1 MELPSKVSCRLLH
14 PSFLFHVTLLSLLFL
29 SVESGTLGNETDR
42 LSLLAFKHEITHDP
56 NGALTSW
63 NNSLHFCH
71 WQGVTCSRRHSQRVI
86 ALNLGDQGLVGP
98 MSPHIANLTFLH
110 EINLANNGFSGQLPP
125 EMSGL
130 FRLRSLNLSH
140 NLYEGE
146 IPTNLTAHCPKLTSM
161 TLRYNNF
168 VGGVPNK
175 FHLLSQLAYL
185 NLKQNNLTGNIPSS
199 LGNLSSLIHLD
210 LGQNSLEGSI
220 PHELGRLTSLEVL
233 QLSLNNLSG
242 MIPQPIYNL
251 SSISA
256 LSLPGNKFHGSI
268 PPDLGRSLP
277 NLARLYMA
285 HNLFTGPIPVSL
297 SNASQLSL
305 LDFGGNRFSGFLPMN
320 LGSLQDL
327 YILSFGENQLG
338 SRGQSND
345 MIFLT
350 SLTNCSSLKILQLD
364 TNYLSGAL
372 PDSIANL
379 STQLTRLTLGR
390 NQIFGSIPSGIE
402 NLVGLE
408 TLGMEENNF
417 LTGTIPVGLGKL
429 NKLQLLTLNTNG
441 LFGQIPSSLGNI
453 THLLTLDL
461 STNKLQG
468 HIPPSLENCGNLES
482 IYLQHNSL
490 TGTIPNQ
497 ILKLS
502 SLSNFLGLSYNS
514 LTGPL
519 ASEVGNL
526 KQLGRLYMSGNSL
539 SGEIPDTLGNC
550 VSLEYLYM
558 KHNLFQGS
566 IPSSLANLRGMR
578 ELDLSHNN
586 LSGKIPEYLEKFR
599 GLEYL
604 NLSFNDLEGEV
615 PKEGIFQNASAISV
629 HGNNKLCGGILEL
642 QLPACPLH
650 IYNKRGKSH
659 SLLVIISIASV
670 VFFLITLSFFYITF
684 YWKRKSRKNPLVM
697 SPSVDPCLK
706 LSYAELLRATNGFSL
721 ENLIGAG
728 SYGYVYKGFLDQN
741 ETVVA
746 VKVLNLQQ
754 HGATTSFNAEC
765 EALRNIRHRNLIRI
779 LTSCSS
785 IDYQGNDFKAFV
797 FEYMPNGSLEKWL
810 HQSGDGQHPL
820 MNLTLI
826 QRLNV
831 AIDVASALDYLH
843 HHGQTTLVHGD
854 LKPSN
859 VLLDDDMNAHVG
871 DFGLAR
877 FIFEDTANHSNNQSS
892 SLTIKGSI
900 GYVAPEYG
908 MGGKRSTHGDVY
920 SFGILLLEMFT
931 GKAPTNNLFTD
942 GLTLD
947 QFAKMALPDR
957 VIEITDP
964 QLISEEVQVVNNNN
978 NEYHTIMKN
987 RMHDC
992 VVSMFRIGVSCCAE
1006 SPRDR
1011 MQMGDVVRELHEIKN
1026 LYHGI
1031 GIHRDRKN
1039 RMPTLREG
1047 SSYLSNN

>member
-1 MELPSKVSCRLLH
+1 
-14 PSFLFHVTLLSLLFL
+14 
-29 SVESGTLGNETDR
+29 
-42 LSLLAFKHEITHDP
+42 
-56 NGALTSW
+56 
-63 NNSLHFCH
+63 
-71 WQGVTCSRRHSQRVI
+71 
-86 ALNLGDQGLVGP
+86 

-110 EINLANNGFSGQLPP
+110 KIYLGNNGFYGQLPP
-125 EMSGL
+125 DMSRL
-130 FRLRSLNLSH
+130 FRLRHLNLSL
-140 NLYEGE
+140 NSYEGE
-146 IPTNLTAHCPKLTSM
+146 IPANLTAHCPKLTSM
-161 TLRYNNF
+161 NLSYNNF
-168 VGGVPNK
+168 VGGVPYK
-175 FHLLSQLAYL
+175 FHSLSQLARL
-185 NLKQNNLTGNIPSS
+185 DLFKNNLTGNIPSS
-199 LGNLSSLIHLD
+199 LGNLSSLIILN
-210 LGQNSLEGSI
+210 LGFNSLEGSI
-220 PHELGRLTSLEVL
+220 PYELGRLTSLNFL
-233 QLSLNNLSG
+233 QLSVNNLSG

-251 SSISA
+251 SSISS
-256 LSLPGNKFHGSI
+256 LSLPGNKLHGSI
-268 PPDLGRSLP
+268 PPDLGLSLP
-277 NLARLYMA
+277 NLQWLLMDM
-285 HNLFTGPIPVSL
+285 NLFTGPIPVSF
-297 SNASQLSL
+297 SNASRLL
-305 LDFGGNRFSGFLPMN
+305 HLDFGYNSFSGLLPMN
-320 LGSLQDL
+320 LGSLHDL
-327 YILSFGENQLG
+327 NFLSFADNQLG
-338 SRGQSND
+338 SRGKSND

-350 SLTNCSSLKILQLD
+350 SLTNCSSLELLQLD

-408 TLGMEENNF
+408 TLGVENNF

-461 STNKLQG
+461 SINKLQG

-482 IYLQHNSL
+482 IYLQQNSL

-502 SLSNFLGLSYNS
+502 SLSKYLGLSYNS

-519 ASEVGNL
+519 AAEVGNL
-526 KQLGRLYMSGNSL
+526 KQLGEINISYNSL
-539 SGEIPDTLGNC
+539 SGEIPNTLGNC
-550 VSLEYLYM
+550 LSLEYLYM
-558 KHNLFQGS
+558 DHNLFQGT
-566 IPSSLANLRGMR
+566 IPSSLGSLKGIR
-578 ELDLSHNN
+578 ELDLSYNN

-604 NLSFNDLEGEV
+604 NLSFNYLEGEV
-615 PKEGIFQNASAISV
+615 PKEGIFRNASAISV
-629 HGNNKLCGGILEL
+629 YGNNKLCGGILEL
-642 QLPACPLH
+642 QLPACPVH
-650 IYNKRGKSH
+650 VYNKRGKSH
-659 SLLVIISIASV
+659 SLRVIISIVSV
-670 VFFLITLSFFYITF
+670 ILFLIMLSCFFAPF
-684 YWKRKSRKNPLVM
+684 YWKRKLRKNPFVSMPLE
-697 SPSVDPCLK
+697 DLCLK
-706 LSYAELLRATNGFSL
+706 LTYAELLRATNGFSL

-728 SYGYVYKGFLDQN
+728 SYGSVYKGYLDHN
-741 ETVVA
+741 ETAIA

-754 HGATTSFNAEC
+754 HGASKSFNTEC

-785 IDYQGNDFKAFV
+785 IDYQGNDFKALV
-797 FEYMPNGSLEKWL
+797 FEYMPNGSLEMWL
-810 HQSGDGQHPL
+810 HQSGDVQHPL

-843 HHGQTTLVHGD
+843 HHGQTPLVHGD

-908 MGGKRSTHGDVY
+908 MGGKRSTYGDVY
-920 SFGILLLEMFT
+920 SYGILLLEMFT
-931 GKAPTNNLFTD
+931 GKAPTNNLFID

-947 QFAKMALPDR
+947 QFAKTALPDR

-964 QLISEEVQVVNNNN
+964 QLISEEVQVVNNKN
-978 NEYHTIMKN
+978 NENHTIMKN

-1011 MQMGDVVRELHEIKN
+1011 MQMGNVVTELHEIKN

>member
-1 MELPSKVSCRLLH
+1 MELPSKLSCRLL
-14 PSFLFHVTLLSLLFL
+14 PSSFLFHVTLVSLLFL
-29 SVESGTLGNETDR
+29 SVESTTLGNETDR
-42 LSLLAFKHEITHDP
+42 LALLAFKHEITHDP

-63 NNSLHFCH
+63 NKSLHFCQ
-71 WQGVTCSRRHSQRVI
+71 WLGVTCGHRHPERVI

-110 EINLANNGFSGQLPP
+110 KIKLGNNGFYGQLPP
-125 EMSGL
+125 DMSRL
-130 FRLRSLNLSH
+130 FRLRHLNLSL
-140 NLYEGE
+140 NSYEGE
-146 IPTNLTAHCPKLTSM
+146 IPANLTAHCPKLTSM
-161 TLRYNNF
+161 NLSYNNF

-175 FHLLSQLAYL
+175 FHSFSQLAYL
-185 NLKQNNLTGNIPSS
+185 NLWKNNLIGNIPTF
-199 LGNLSSLIHLD
+199 LGNLSSLIYLD
-210 LGQNSLEGSI
+210 LQYNSLEGSI
-220 PHELGRLTSLEVL
+220 PHELGRLTSLKVL
-233 QLSLNNLSG
+233 QLDANNLSG

-251 SSISA
+251 SSIFA
-256 LSLPGNKFHGSI
+256 LSLQGNKLHGSI

-277 NLARLYMA
+277 NLVELFMA
-285 HNLFTGPIPVSL
+285 DNLFTGPIPVTL
-297 SNASQLSL
+297 CNASRLSMV
-305 LDFGGNRFSGFLPMN
+305 DFGGNSFSGFLPMN
-320 LGSLQDL
+320 LGSLRGL
-327 YILSFGENQLG
+327 YILSLASNQLG
-338 SRGQSND
+338 SRGKSND

-350 SLTNCSSLKILQLD
+350 SLTNCTSLQQLQLEA
-364 TNYLSGAL
+364 NYLTGAL
-372 PDSIANL
+372 PNSLANL
-379 STQLTRLTLGR
+379 STQLTYLALGR

-402 NLVGLE
+402 NLVGL
-408 TLGMEENNF
+408 TALGVERNF

-429 NKLQLLTLNTNG
+429 NKLQLLSLHTNG

-453 THLLTLDL
+453 THLLGLDL

-468 HIPPSLENCGNLES
+468 SIPSSLGNCV
-482 IYLQHNSL
+482 YLNEL
-490 TGTIPNQ
+490 TLSQNKLSGIIPTQ

-502 SLSNFLGLSYNS
+502 SLSKYLDLSHNS
-514 LTGPL
+514 FTGSL
-519 ASEVGNL
+519 ASEVGSL
-526 KQLGRLYMSGNSL
+526 TQLGNLFISYNSL
-539 SGEIPDTLGNC
+539 SSEIPSTLGNC
-550 VSLEYLYM
+550 QSLEYLHM
-558 KHNLFQGS
+558 DHNLFQGT
-566 IPSSLANLRGMR
+566 IPSSLVNLKGIT

-586 LSGKIPEYLEKFR
+586 LFGKIPEYMEKFHL
-599 GLEYL
+599 LEYL
-604 NLSFNDLEGEV
+604 NLSFNDLEGDV
-615 PKEGIFQNASAISV
+615 PKEGIFRNASAVSV

-642 QLPACPLH
+642 QLPACPAQV
-650 IYNKRGKSH
+650 YQKRGITH
-659 SLLVIISIASV
+659 SLRIIISTVSV
-670 VFFLITLSFFYITF
+670 VLFLIILSCFFATF

-697 SPSVDPCLK
+697 SPSVDQWLK

-728 SYGYVYKGFLDQN
+728 SYGSVYKGHLDHN
-741 ETVVA
+741 EMIVA

-754 HGATTSFNAEC
+754 HGATKSFNAEC
-765 EALRNIRHRNLIRI
+765 EALRNIRHRNLIKI

-785 IDYQGNDFKAFV
+785 IDYQGNDFKALV

-810 HQSGDGQHPL
+810 HQRGDGQHPL

-831 AIDVASALDYLH
+831 ALDVASALDYLH
-843 HHGQTTLVHGD
+843 HHGQTLLVHGD

-877 FIFEDTANHSNNQSS
+877 FIFEGTSNHSNNKSS
-892 SLTIKGSI
+892 SQTIKGSI

-920 SFGILLLEMFT
+920 SYGILLLEMLT

-942 GLTLD
+942 GLTLN
-947 QFAKMALPDR
+947 QFAKMAVPDQ

-964 QLISEEVQVVNNNN
+964 QLISEEVQVVNNNSEN
-978 NEYHTIMKN
+978 HTIMKN

-992 VVSMFRIGVSCCAE
+992 VVLMFKIGVSCCAE

-1011 MQMGDVVRELHEIKN
+1011 MQMGDVVKELHVIKN
-1026 LYHGI
+1026 SYHGI
-1031 GIHRDRKN
+1031 GIHRERKN

>member
-14 PSFLFHVTLLSLLFL
+14 PSFLFHVTLLSLLL

-42 LSLLAFKHEITHDP
+42 LSLLAFRHEITHDP

-71 WQGVTCSRRHSQRVI
+71 WQGVACSRRHSQRVI

-98 MSPHIANLTFLH
+98 MSPHIGNLTFLH

-130 FRLRSLNLSH
+130 FRLRSLNLSL
-140 NLYEGE
+140 NSYEGE

-161 TLRYNNF
+161 TLSYNNF
-168 VGGVPNK
+168 VGGVPYK
-175 FHLLSQLAYL
+175 FHSFSQLTYL
-185 NLKQNNLTGNIPSS
+185 DLWKNNLMGNIPTS
-199 LGNLSSLIHLD
+199 LGNLSSLIYLD
-210 LGQNSLEGSI
+210 LGYNSLEGSI
-220 PHELGRLTSLEVL
+220 PYELGRLTSLDFL
-233 QLSLNNLSG
+233 HLSANNLSG

-251 SSISA
+251 SSIST
-256 LSLPGNKFHGSI
+256 LSLADNQLHGSL
-268 PPDLGRSLP
+268 PPDLGLSLP
-277 NLARLYMA
+277 NLRRLLMDV
-285 HNLFTGPIPVSL
+285 NLFTGPIPVSL
-297 SNASQLSL
+297 SNASRLSH
-305 LDFGGNRFSGFLPMN
+305 LDFGWNSFSGFLPMN
-320 LGSLQDL
+320 LGNLQDL
-327 YILSFGENQLG
+327 YILSFGDNQLG
-338 SRGQSND
+338 SRGKSND

-350 SLTNCSSLKILQLD
+350 SLTNCSSLQKLYLD
-364 TNYLSGAL
+364 SNYLSSAL
-372 PDSIANL
+372 PHSIANL
-379 STQLTRLTLGR
+379 STQLTYLTLGR

-402 NLVGLE
+402 NLVGL
-408 TLGMEENNF
+408 TALGMEENF
-417 LTGTIPVGLGKL
+417 LTGTIPVELGKL
-429 NKLQLLTLNTNG
+429 NKLQALALHTNG
-441 LFGQIPSSLGNI
+441 LYGQIPSSLGNI
-453 THLLTLDL
+453 THLLLLDVHK
-461 STNKLQG
+461 NKLQG
-468 HIPPSLENCGNLES
+468 SIPSSIENCGYLERV
-482 IYLQHNSL
+482 ILRQNSL
-490 TGTIPNQ
+490 SGTIPTQ

-502 SLSNFLGLSYNS
+502 SLTITLDFSYNS
-514 LTGPL
+514 FTGSL

-526 KQLGRLYMSGNSL
+526 KQLGHINISYNSL
-539 SGEIPDTLGNC
+539 SGEIPNTLGNC
-550 VSLEYLYM
+550 LSLEYLYM
-558 KHNLFQGS
+558 DHNLFQGT
-566 IPSSLANLRGMR
+566 IPSSLANLKGIR

-586 LSGKIPEYLEKFR
+586 LSGKIPEYLKTFHF
-599 GLEYL
+599 LEYL
-604 NLSFNDLEGEV
+604 NLSSNDLEGEV
-615 PKEGIFQNASAISV
+615 PKEGIFRNASVISV
-629 HGNNKLCGGILEL
+629 YGNNKLCGGILEL
-642 QLPACPLH
+642 QLPACPAQV
-650 IYNKRGKSH
+650 YQKQRKTH
-659 SLLVIISIASV
+659 SLRVIILTVSV
-670 VFFLITLSFFYITF
+670 VLFLTILSFFFATL
-684 YWKRKSRKNPLVM
+684 YWKSKPRKNPLVV
-697 SPSVDPCLK
+697 SPLEVRCLK
-706 LSYAELLRATNGFSL
+706 LSYSELLRATNGFSL

-728 SYGYVYKGFLDQN
+728 SYGSVYKGLLDHN

-746 VKVLNLQQ
+746 VKVLSLQQ
-754 HGATTSFNAEC
+754 HGATKSFNAEC
-765 EALRNIRHRNLIRI
+765 EALRNIQHRNLIKI

-785 IDYQGNDFKAFV
+785 IDYQGNEFKALV

-820 MNLTLI
+820 MNLTLM

-920 SFGILLLEMFT
+920 SYGILLLEMFI

-978 NEYHTIMKN
+978 NENHTIMKN

-1011 MQMGDVVRELHEIKN
+1011 MQMGDVVKELHEIKN

>member
-1 MELPSKVSCRLLH
+1 MELPSKLSCRLLY
-14 PSFLFHVTLLSLLFL
+14 PSFLYHVTLLSLLL
-29 SVESGTLGNETDR
+29 SAESGTLGNETDR

-63 NNSLHFCH
+63 NNSLHFCQ
-71 WQGVTCSRRHSQRVI
+71 WLGVTCGRRHPQRVI

-110 EINLANNGFSGQLPP
+110 EIRFGNNGFYGQLPQD
-125 EMSGL
+125 MSRL
-130 FRLRSLNLSH
+130 FRLRSLNLSL
-140 NLYEGE
+140 NSYEGE
-146 IPTNLTAHCPKLTSM
+146 IPANLTAHCPKLMS
-161 TLRYNNF
+161 LNLSNNNF
-168 VGGVPNK
+168 VGRVPNK
-175 FHLLSQLAYL
+175 FHPLSRLAYL
-185 NLKQNNLTGNIPSS
+185 NLRHNNLTGNIPYS
-199 LGNLSSLIHLD
+199 LGNLSPLIHLD
-210 LGQNSLEGSI
+210 LGVNSLEGSI

-233 QLSLNNLSG
+233 QLSANNLSG

-251 SSISA
+251 SSIFA
-256 LSLPGNKFHGSI
+256 LSLADNKLHGSI
-268 PPDLGRSLP
+268 PPDLGLSLP
-277 NLARLYMA
+277 NLYVLLIDL
-285 HNLFTGPIPVSL
+285 NLFTGPIPVSL
-297 SNASQLSL
+297 SNASRLSMV
-305 LDFGGNRFSGFLPMN
+305 DFGRNSFSGFLPMN

-327 YILSFGENQLG
+327 YYISFGHNQLG
-338 SRGQSND
+338 SRGKSND
-345 MIFLT
+345 MTFLT
-350 SLTNCSSLKILQLD
+350 SLTNCSGLQELFLS
-364 TNYLSGAL
+364 TNYLGGAL
-372 PDSIANL
+372 PSSIANL
-379 STQLTRLTLGR
+379 STQLTRLSLGR
-390 NQIFGSIPSGIE
+390 NQIFGSIPSSIE
-402 NLVGLE
+402 NLVGLME
-408 TLGMEENNF
+408 LGMETNF
-417 LTGTIPVGLGKL
+417 LMGTIPFGIGKL
-429 NKLQLLTLNTNG
+429 NKLQLLSLHTNG

-453 THLLTLDL
+453 THLLLLDL
-461 STNKLQG
+461 SENKLLG
-468 HIPPSLENCGNLES
+468 SIPSSLGNCGYLEGV
-482 IYLQHNSL
+482 ILRQNSL
-490 TGTIPNQ
+490 SGTIPTQ

-502 SLSNFLGLSYNS
+502 SLSRDLDLSHNS
-514 LTGPL
+514 FTGSL
-519 ASEVGNL
+519 DSEVRNL
-526 KQLGRLYMSGNSL
+526 KQLGKLDISYNSL
-539 SGEIPDTLGNC
+539 SSEIPSTLGTC
-550 VSLEYLYM
+550 HSLEYLHM
-558 KHNLFQGS
+558 DHNQFQGTIS
-566 IPSSLANLRGMR
+566 SSLANLKGIR

-586 LSGKIPEYLEKFR
+586 LSGKIPEYMEKFHS
-599 GLEYL
+599 LEYL

-615 PKEGIFQNASAISV
+615 PKEGIFRNASAVSV
-629 HGNNKLCGGILEL
+629 HGNNNLCGGILEL
-642 QLPACPLH
+642 QLPACPVQVYH
-650 IYNKRGKSH
+650 KRGISH
-659 SLLVIISIASV
+659 SLRVIISTVSV
-670 VFFLITLSFFYITF
+670 ALFLIILCCFFATF
-684 YWKRKSRKNPLVM
+684 YWKRKSRKNTSVSSPLE
-697 SPSVDPCLK
+697 DRYLK

-728 SYGYVYKGFLDQN
+728 SYGSVYKGFLDHN
-741 ETVVA
+741 EMIVA
-746 VKVLNLQQ
+746 VKVLNLEQ
-754 HGATTSFNAEC
+754 HGAIKSFNAEC
-765 EALRNIRHRNLIRI
+765 EALRNIRHRNLIKI
-779 LTSCSS
+779 FTSCSS
-785 IDYQGNDFKAFV
+785 IDYRGNDFKALV

-820 MNLTLI
+820 VNLTLI

-831 AIDVASALDYLH
+831 AIDVACALDYLH
-843 HHGQTTLVHGD
+843 HDGQIPLVHGD

-877 FIFEDTANHSNNQSS
+877 FIIEDTANHSNNQSS

-947 QFAKMALPDR
+947 QFAKMTLPDR

-978 NEYHTIMKN
+978 NENHTIMKN

-1011 MQMGDVVRELHEIKN
+1011 MQMGDVVRELHVIKN

>member
-1 MELPSKVSCRLLH
+1 MELPSKLSCRLL
-14 PSFLFHVTLLSLLFL
+14 PSSFLFHVFLLCLLFL
-29 SVESGTLGNETDR
+29 SVESLTLGNETDR
-42 LSLLAFKHEITHDP
+42 LALLAFKHEITQDP
-56 NGALTSW
+56 NGALNSW
-63 NNSLHFCH
+63 NNSLNFCQ
-71 WQGVTCSRRHSQRVI
+71 WLGVTCGRRHPQRVI
-86 ALNLGDQGLVGP
+86 ALKLGDQGLVGP

-125 EMSGL
+125 DMSGL
-130 FRLRSLNLSH
+130 FRLRSLNLSL
-140 NLYEGE
+140 NSYEGE
-146 IPTNLTAHCPKLTSM
+146 IPANLTAHCPKLTSM
-161 TLRYNNF
+161 NLSYNNF
-168 VGGVPNK
+168 VGGVPYK
-175 FHLLSQLAYL
+175 FHSFSQLAYL
-185 NLKQNNLTGNIPSS
+185 DLWKNNLMGNIPTS
-199 LGNLSSLIHLD
+199 LGNLSSLIYLD
-210 LGQNSLEGSI
+210 LGYNSLEGSI
-220 PHELGRLTSLEVL
+220 PYELGRLTSLDFL
-233 QLSLNNLSG
+233 QLSVNNLSG

-251 SSISA
+251 SSIST
-256 LSLPGNKFHGSI
+256 LSLAENQLHGSL
-268 PPDLGRSLP
+268 PPDLGLSLP
-277 NLARLYMA
+277 NLQWLLMDV
-285 HNLFTGPIPVSL
+285 NLLTGPIPVSF
-297 SNASQLSL
+297 SNASRLSN
-305 LDFGGNRFSGFLPMN
+305 LDFGYNSFSGLLPMN

-327 YILSFGENQLG
+327 NYLSFADNQLG
-338 SRGQSND
+338 SRGKSND

-350 SLTNCSSLKILQLD
+350 SLTNCSSLEKLQLD

-379 STQLTRLTLGR
+379 STQFKRLTFGR

-402 NLVGLE
+402 NLVGLK
-408 TLGMEENNF
+408 TLGMENNF

-429 NKLQLLTLNTNG
+429 NKLQLLTLNRNG

-468 HIPPSLENCGNLES
+468 HIPSSLENCGNLES
-482 IYLQHNSL
+482 IYLHHNSL

-502 SLSNFLGLSYNS
+502 SLSMYLGLSYNS

-550 VSLEYLYM
+550 LSLEYLYM
-558 KHNLFQGS
+558 DHNLFQGT
-566 IPSSLANLRGMR
+566 IPSSLGSLKGIR

-670 VFFLITLSFFYITF
+670 VLFLIILSFFYITF
-684 YWKRKSRKNPLVM
+684 YWKRKSGKNPLVM

-721 ENLIGAG
+721 ENLVGAG

-754 HGATTSFNAEC
+754 HGATKSFNTEC

-785 IDYQGNDFKAFV
+785 IDYQGNDFKALV
-797 FEYMPNGSLEKWL
+797 FEYMPNGSLEMWL

-820 MNLTLI
+820 VNLTLI

-831 AIDVASALDYLH
+831 AIDVACALDYLH
-843 HHGQTTLVHGD
+843 HHGQTPLVHGD

-900 GYVAPEYG
+900 GYVAPGYG

-920 SFGILLLEMFT
+920 SYGILLLEMFT

-947 QFAKMALPDR
+947 QFAKTALPDR

-978 NEYHTIMKN
+978 NENHTIMKN
-987 RMHDC
+987 RIHDC
-992 VVSMFRIGVSCCAE
+992 VVSMFRIGISCCAE

-1011 MQMGDVVRELHEIKN
+1011 MQMGNVVTELHEIKK

>member
-14 PSFLFHVTLLSLLFL
+14 PSFLFHVTLLSLLL

-130 FRLRSLNLSH
+130 FRLSSLNLSL
-140 NLYEGE
+140 NSYEGE

-161 TLRYNNF
+161 TLSYNNF
-168 VGGVPNK
+168 VGGVPYK
-175 FHLLSQLAYL
+175 FHLFSQLAYL
-185 NLKQNNLTGNIPSS
+185 DLKKNNLMGNIPTS
-199 LGNLSSLIHLD
+199 LGNLSFLIRLD
-210 LGQNSLEGSI
+210 LGYNSLKGSI
-220 PHELGRLTSLEVL
+220 PYELGRLTGLNFL
-233 QLSLNNLSG
+233 QLSVNNLS
-242 MIPQPIYNL
+242 
-251 SSISA
+251 
-256 LSLPGNKFHGSI
+256 
-268 PPDLGRSLP
+268 
-277 NLARLYMA
+277 
-285 HNLFTGPIPVSL
+285 GPIPVSF
-297 SNASQLSL
+297 SNASRLLQ
-305 LDFGGNRFSGFLPMN
+305 LDFAYNSFSGLLPMN

-327 YILSFGENQLG
+327 NFLSFGVNQLG
-338 SRGQSND
+338 SRGKSND

-350 SLTNCSSLKILQLD
+350 SLTNCSGLQKLFLD
-364 TNYLSGAL
+364 SNYLSGAL

-379 STQLTRLTLGR
+379 STQLTKLTLGR

-402 NLVGLE
+402 NLVGLK
-408 TLGMEENNF
+408 TLGMENNF

-461 STNKLQG
+461 SKNKLQG

-482 IYLQHNSL
+482 IYLHQNSL

-502 SLSNFLGLSYNS
+502 SLSKYLGLSYNS

-558 KHNLFQGS
+558 NHNLFQGS
-566 IPSSLANLRGMR
+566 IPSSLASLRGMR

-659 SLLVIISIASV
+659 SLKVIISIASV
-670 VFFLITLSFFYITF
+670 VLFLIILSFLYITF

-754 HGATTSFNAEC
+754 HGATKSFNTEC
-765 EALRNIRHRNLIRI
+765 EALRNIRHRNLIRT

-785 IDYQGNDFKAFV
+785 IDYQGNDFKALV
-797 FEYMPNGSLEKWL
+797 FEYMPNGSLEMWL

-820 MNLTLI
+820 VNLTLI

-831 AIDVASALDYLH
+831 AIDVACALEYLH
-843 HHGQTTLVHGD
+843 HHGQTPLVHGD

-877 FIFEDTANHSNNQSS
+877 FIFEDTANYSNNQSS

-908 MGGKRSTHGDVY
+908 MAGKRSRHGDVY
-920 SFGILLLEMFT
+920 SYGILLLEMCT
-931 GKAPTNNLFTD
+931 GKAPTNNLFID

-947 QFAKMALPDR
+947 QFVKMALPDR

-964 QLISEEVQVVNNNN
+964 QLISEGVQVVNNNN
-978 NEYHTIMKN
+978 NENHTIMKN
-987 RMHDC
+987 RMRDC
-992 VVSMFRIGVSCCAE
+992 VVSMFRIGVSCCAK

-1011 MQMGDVVRELHEIKN
+1011 MQMGDVVKELHVIKS

-1039 RMPTLREG
+1039 RTPTLREG
-1047 SSYLSNN
+1047 SS